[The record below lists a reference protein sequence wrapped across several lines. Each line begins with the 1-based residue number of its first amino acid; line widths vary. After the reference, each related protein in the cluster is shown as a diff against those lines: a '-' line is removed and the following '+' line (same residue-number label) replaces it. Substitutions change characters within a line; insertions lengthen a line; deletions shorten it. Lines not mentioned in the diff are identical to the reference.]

1 MFNITGKRDGKRWKE
16 MERDGKRWKEMERDG
31 KRWKEVTYRRSQL
44 YDHHTEH
51 TLHRSWLNPM
61 VARLGVVFCI
71 HHLRSGTKKGGTV
84 FSVSYWM
91 AFWLFPDEVI
101 W

>member
-1 MFNITGKRDGKRWKE
+1 

-84 FSVSYWM
+84 FSVSSWM
-91 AFWLFPDEVI
+91 AFWLFPHEVI